1 MRVAFQGEPGAFSE
15 AAAIQL
21 LGPAITTVPR
31 ATFDSAFRAVG
42 EGQADAL
49 LAPVENSLAGSVVR
63 VYDLLLE
70 SNLGIVAETVLPIEH
85 HLIGCPGSSLPGIQS
100 VASHP
105 MALAQCE
112 QFFVAH
118 PDLRR
123 IPAEDTAGSVR
134 EVLVRGDKSAAA
146 IAGRRAAKI
155 YGGIILASDIQ
166 DNAENFTR
174 FVLLVPLQ
182 NDRAALAGE
191 PDSATASSP
200 GVTDIMVEL
209 RVRQTERPSVPWVS
223 KMCLALRLAHRPGA
237 LLAALEPFSRL
248 GINLLKI
255 ESRPIHGRPW
265 EYQFFLDVDAED
277 RGRLKTALNEVQG
290 ATSDLRVLGSYAA
303 ARSFT
308 GKK

>member
-31 ATFDSAFRAVG
+31 ATFDSAFRAIG

-70 SNLGIVAETVLPIEH
+70 SNLGIVAETILPIEH
-85 HLIGCPGSSLPGIQS
+85 HLIGCPGASLETLRS

-112 QFFVAH
+112 QFFVEH

-134 EVLVRGDKSAAA
+134 EVLAKDDKSAAA
-146 IAGRRAAKI
+146 IAGRRAAEI
-155 YGGIILASDIQ
+155 YGGVILASDIQ

-174 FVLLVPLQ
+174 FVLLVPVER
-182 NDRAALAGE
+182 DGADYAGA
-191 PDSATASSP
+191 PNSATCF
-200 GVTDIMVEL
+200 T
-209 RVRQTERPSVPWVS
+209 
-223 KMCLALRLAHRPGA
+223 
-237 LLAALEPFSRL
+237 SRRD
-248 GINLLKI
+248 GH
-255 ESRPIHGRPW
+255 HG
-265 EYQFFLDVDAED
+265 
-277 RGRLKTALNEVQG
+277 
-290 ATSDLRVLGSYAA
+290 
-303 ARSFT
+303 
-308 GKK
+308 